1 MQLQLSAVYACGGFI
16 SIFVQK
22 QLGSTSI
29 GLLCTGAPGAPCT
42 VGLSGQA
49 LDEPRI
55 HCPAVSDSAE
65 GGGLL
70 SRSDCGKRWGDG
82 PRACWSPGLTLT
94 WHHSWPSR
102 LSGPPLHPGLALSP
116 TPSSAHLLLLQPPPG
131 LLEASQG
138 SWVPCICVHL
148 VSQESTVC
156 VHHDPACCR
165 VRNQPQ
171 AGQVTWSGSTCGV
184 RWGVPA
190 LSLELGP

>member
-65 GGGLL
+65 GGGDLET
-70 SRSDCGKRWGDG
+70 C
-82 PRACWSPGLTLT
+82 PGLIEG
-94 WHHSWPSR
+94 R
-102 LSGPPLHPGLALSP
+102 DGEMVPGLAGP
-116 TPSSAHLLLLQPPPG
+116 
-131 LLEASQG
+131 QG
-138 SWVPCICVHL
+138 
-148 VSQESTVC
+148 
-156 VHHDPACCR
+156 
-165 VRNQPQ
+165 
-171 AGQVTWSGSTCGV
+171 
-184 RWGVPA
+184 
-190 LSLELGP
+190 